1 MRPKRLPSRLW
12 GVALLTIAT
21 TLLLAAC
28 GTPATHA
35 KKPKKKTTVTTLPA
49 GNPSSAVTLTEAGSS
64 LLYPYLQL
72 LSPQL
77 HAAFSNITLEPAA
90 GGSGLGISDTIAKLT
105 NLGGSDAYLS
115 AADAVA
121 NPGVLN
127 IPIAVS
133 SQAIDYNVPGAPA
146 FLNFNGKTLAEI
158 YQGTITNWDDPQ
170 IAALNNGVTLPN
182 LPIIPVR
189 RADSSGDTFLFT
201 SFLSATDKTWAN
213 GPSEGTTVT
222 WPAVADEL
230 TAVGNPA
237 MITVCKATPGCIA
250 YIGISVENTAIEDGL
265 QEALVENKAGNFL
278 KPIQSTMT
286 AAAAAGASAT
296 PASLTQSLIYEPGA
310 QSYPIV
316 NFEYVMVQ
324 AQQTSAATAE
334 AIRAFYTW
342 AISPTGGATPNNLAA
357 DNFVALPTVVIP
369 KVEAAIQKIVS

>member
-1 MRPKRLPSRLW
+1 M
-12 GVALLTIAT
+12 
-21 TLLLAAC
+21 LLLAAC
-28 GTPATHA
+28 GTTTTTHHA
-35 KKPKKKTTVTTLPA
+35 KKKKSTTTTLST
-49 GNPSSAVTLTEAGSS
+49 GNPSTPVTLTEAGSS

-72 LSPQL
+72 LAPQL

-115 AADAVA
+115 AADALA

-146 FLNFNGKTLAEI
+146 FLKFDGKVLAEI

-170 IAALNNGVTLPN
+170 IAALNSGTTLPN

-222 WPAVADEL
+222 WPAVSDEL
-230 TAVGNPA
+230 TAIGNPA

-250 YIGISVENTAIEDGL
+250 YIGISVENTAIETGL

-286 AAAAAGASAT
+286 AAALAGAPST
-296 PASLTQSLIYEPGA
+296 PASLTESLIYEPGA

-324 AQQTSAATAE
+324 AQQTSLATAE

-342 AISPTGGATPNNLAA
+342 AISSAGGATPNNLAA
-357 DNFVALPTVVIP
+357 DNFVALPAVVVP
-369 KVEAAIQKIVS
+369 KVEAAIQKIVG

>member
-1 MRPKRLPSRLW
+1 MRPKRLRSRLW
-12 GVALLTIAT
+12 GVALLAAAT

-28 GTPATHA
+28 GTPATHHT
-35 KKPKKKTTVTTLPA
+35 KKTKKTSTTLSA
-49 GNPSSAVTLTEAGSS
+49 GNPSSSVTLTEAGSS

-72 LSPQL
+72 LAPQL

-105 NLGGSDAYLS
+105 SLGGSDAYLS
-115 AADAVA
+115 AANALA

-133 SQAIDYNVPGAPA
+133 SQAIDYNVAGAPA
-146 FLNFNGKTLAEI
+146 YLKLDGKVLAEI
-158 YQGTITNWDDPQ
+158 YQGSITNWDDPQ
-170 IAALNNGVTLPN
+170 IAALNTGITLPN
-182 LPIIPVR
+182 LRIIPVR
-189 RADSSGDTFLFT
+189 RADSSGDTFIFT

-222 WPAVADEL
+222 WPAVSDEL
-230 TAVGNPA
+230 SATGNPA

-250 YIGISVENTAIEDGL
+250 YIGISAENTAIESGL
-265 QEALVENKAGNFL
+265 QEALLQNKAGNFL
-278 KPIQSTMT
+278 KPIQATMT
-286 AAAAAGASAT
+286 AAALAGASAT

-324 AQQTSAATAE
+324 AQQTSSATAE

-342 AISPTGGATPNNLAA
+342 AISSTGGATPNNLAA
-357 DNFVALPTVVIP
+357 DNFVALPAVVVP
-369 KVEAAIQKIVS
+369 KVTAAIQQIVG

>member
-1 MRPKRLPSRLW
+1 MRPNRLTSRLW
-12 GVALLTIAT
+12 GVALLTVAT
-21 TLLLAAC
+21 MLLLAAC
-28 GTPATHA
+28 GTPATHH
-35 KKPKKKTTVTTLPA
+35 KPKTKKSPVTTLSA
-49 GNPSSAVTLTEAGSS
+49 GNPGSPVTLTEAGSS

-72 LSPQL
+72 LAPQL

-115 AADAVA
+115 AADALA

-146 FLNFNGKTLAEI
+146 YLKFDGKVLAEI
-158 YQGTITNWDDPQ
+158 YQGTITNWDAPQ
-170 IAALNNGVTLPN
+170 IAALNSGVTLPN
-182 LPIIPVR
+182 MPIIPVR

-201 SFLSATDKTWAN
+201 SFLSATDKAWAN

-222 WPAVADEL
+222 WPAVSDEL
-230 TAVGNPA
+230 TAIGNPA

-250 YIGISVENTAIEDGL
+250 YIGISVENTAIETGL
-265 QEALVENKAGNFL
+265 QEALVENKAGDFL
-278 KPIQSTMT
+278 KPIQATMT
-286 AAAAAGASAT
+286 AAALAGASST
-296 PASLTQSLIYEPGA
+296 PASLTESLIYEPGA

-324 AQQTSAATAE
+324 AQQTSSATAE

-342 AISPTGGATPNNLAA
+342 AISSTGGATPNNLAA
-357 DNFVALPTVVIP
+357 DNFVALPAVVIP
-369 KVEAAIQKIVS
+369 KVDAAIQKIVG